1 MTTQATPNI
10 IVTQT
15 GSEDLYCFMLVI
27 STDEGE
33 LTLRLHAL
41 EVVGLVHGLQVE
53 ILDWIGGASIAALE
67 MLGQTEAV
75 AELKKLREGS

>member
-15 GSEDLYCFMLVI
+15 GDADIYCFMLII

-41 EVVGLVHGLQVE
+41 ELVGLVHGLQLE
-53 ILDWIGGASIAALE
+53 LLDWIGGASIAALE
-67 MLGQTEAV
+67 MLGETEL
-75 AELKKLREGS
+75 AEQLKKLREGS